1 MRTLTIVGSTALM
14 MWLVASDISLA
25 ASHSWTTAT
34 GDVRVACPLTVGGSF
49 EARTMALAGRL
60 SLDPATTVLVGEL
73 SVDLKTLD
81 TGISLRNQHMLDNY
95 LEVQKSEDFATAVL
109 SDIDVGSLTSGIAK
123 GQNRFTARLHLH
135 GTTQAVAGQA
145 TMSERGSSVRVEA
158 SFPIRISDYAIPAPR
173 YLGVGVKNEVVVHV
187 VFVAD
192 KIS

>member
-1 MRTLTIVGSTALM
+1 
-14 MWLVASDISLA
+14 
-25 ASHSWTTAT
+25 
-34 GDVRVACPLTVGGSF
+34 
-49 EARTMALAGRL
+49 
-60 SLDPATTVLVGEL
+60 
-73 SVDLKTLD
+73 
-81 TGISLRNQHMLDNY
+81 MLDNY

-109 SDIDVGSLTSGIAK
+109 SDIDVGSLTSGMAK